1 MSTVI
6 STIHLLT
13 AKKALKCFV
22 YPGILPDVVVLTS
35 QFRKA
40 ISKRATYD
48 EDGF

>member
-22 YPGILPDVVVLTS
+22 YPGILPDVVVTS